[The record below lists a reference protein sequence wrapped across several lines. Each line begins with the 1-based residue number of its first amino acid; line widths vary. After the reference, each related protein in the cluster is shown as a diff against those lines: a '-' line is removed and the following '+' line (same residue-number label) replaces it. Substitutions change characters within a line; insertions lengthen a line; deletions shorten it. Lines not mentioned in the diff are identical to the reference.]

1 MQIPAKEL
9 YRVDSEGKYVQVVL
23 VDPQVVPSEGGGF
36 QIVYPAPIDLGVLVD
51 EMPPSDDHI
60 WDGSQWVEPQSAKP
74 EPPNPKLYH
83 RIDLETGLILE
94 PVIVQPGWVE
104 DLREWR
110 FVVPPG
116 FIDEPVDQMSGFYAP
131 KWDFA
136 RRKWVEGG
144 EPPVIAP
151 VIDWVGFVNDY
162 TASSIDDH
170 IYFTTNSTAL
180 MRLNRLLARVP
191 SIDFDLLV
199 SAFNDCVGG
208 LGDVNQDFVD
218 EVKSLVSKHNLP
230 VTVGDDG
237 RLSRVNG

>member
-9 YRVDSEGKYVQVVL
+9 YRVDPEGKYGGVVL

-36 QIVYPAPIDLGVLVD
+36 EVVYPAPIDLGVLVD
-51 EMPPSDDHI
+51 EPPPSDLHV
-60 WDGSQWVEPQSAKP
+60 WDGSQWVEPIAALP
-74 EPPNPKLYH
+74 EPPRPKLYH
-83 RIDLETGLILE
+83 RIDIETGLILE
-94 PVIVQPGWVE
+94 PVIVEAGWVG

-110 FVVPPG
+110 FVVPLG
-116 FIDEPVDQMSGFYAP
+116 FIEEPVDQTAGFYSP

-151 VIDWVGFVNDY
+151 MIDWVGFVDDY

-170 IYFTTNSTAL
+170 IYLTTNSPAL
-180 MRLNRLLARVP
+180 TRLNRLLARVP

-199 SAFNDCVGG
+199 AAFNDCVGG
-208 LGDVNQDFVD
+208 LVDANQVFVD
-218 EVKSLVSKHNLP
+218 EVKSLVAKHGLP

-237 RLSRVNG
+237 RLAR